1 MNENNNTYNS
11 LYKDR
16 DKYVDRQE
24 TKQNLR
30 IYPSEDIETPN
41 EYNTSNILIGMSERE
56 RMKKEK
62 GKNTIDIED
71 IEDLE
76 TPGDER

>member
-1 MNENNNTYNS
+1 
-11 LYKDR
+11 
-16 DKYVDRQE
+16 
-24 TKQNLR
+24 
-30 IYPSEDIETPN
+30 
-41 EYNTSNILIGMSERE
+41 MSERE